1 VNAAFGYVA
10 RSLFPELCLG
20 CGERLM
26 RDDFF
31 CANCTTTKP
40 VRATAPD
47 SGAHG
52 FRQRFV
58 FDYEGNA
65 RKLLA
70 AAKFSERRRAVRVLV
85 RAATEDFAPLTGKGS
100 VFIALPSRRRFL
112 HALLKKSL
120 PQESIR
126 TDIFRMKKRLF
137 KRTANKELG
146 EGERFRRIRD
156 DLLWAE
162 RTLPAVE
169 RYIICD
175 DVFTTGATLT
185 HAAHLL
191 QTRLIIPKEKIVL
204 WALMVRPRK
213 FARDES

>member
-1 VNAAFGYVA
+1 MSAAFGYMA

-20 CGERLM
+20 CGGRLM

-31 CANCTTTKP
+31 CAACAAATP

-47 SGAHG
+47 IGAHG
-52 FRQRFV
+52 FQQRFV
-58 FDYEGNA
+58 LDYDGNA

-70 AAKFSERRRAVRVLV
+70 AAKFSERRRALRFLIS
-85 RAATEDFAPLTGKGS
+85 ATTENLTPLTGKDS
-100 VFIALPSRRRFL
+100 IFIALPSRRRFL
-112 HALLKKSL
+112 HTLLKKSL
-120 PQESIR
+120 PQQTIR
-126 TDIFRMKKRLF
+126 TNVYRMKKRLF
-137 KRTANKELG
+137 KKTANKELS

-156 DLLWAE
+156 DLLLRA
-162 RTLPAVE
+162 RALPDAE
-169 RYIICD
+169 RYILCD

-191 QTRLIIPKEKIVL
+191 QTRLAIPKEKITL

-213 FARDES
+213 FAREV